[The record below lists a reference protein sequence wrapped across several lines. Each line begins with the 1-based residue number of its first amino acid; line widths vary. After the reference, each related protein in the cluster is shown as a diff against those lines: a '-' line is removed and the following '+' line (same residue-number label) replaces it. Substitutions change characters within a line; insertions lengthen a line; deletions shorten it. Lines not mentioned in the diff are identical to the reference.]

1 MRKYEPNYRFKR
13 MDIEKLAPADRK
25 KSTGKKEGRKVQK
38 VKKHQAQKKRGTV
51 RKQEKRLAK
60 KQGKKKK

>member
-1 MRKYEPNYRFKR
+1 M
-13 MDIEKLAPADRK
+13 APKDRK
-25 KSTGKKEGRKVQK
+25 KSSGKKDGRKVLK
-38 VKKHQAQKKRGTV
+38 VKKHQGQKKRGTV

>member
-1 MRKYEPNYRFKR
+1 ME
-13 MDIEKLAPADRK
+13 IEKKSPADRK

-38 VKKHQAQKKRGTV
+38 VKKHQSQKKRGTV

>member
-1 MRKYEPNYRFKR
+1 MS
-13 MDIEKLAPADRK
+13 LADRK
-25 KSTGKKEGRKVQK
+25 NFSGKKEGRKVQK

-60 KQGKKKK
+60 KQGIEFNSLNFNNKYGKL

>member
-1 MRKYEPNYRFKR
+1 
-13 MDIEKLAPADRK
+13 MDLEKLAPANRK
-25 KSTGKKEGRKVQK
+25 KSAGKKEGRKVKK
-38 VKKHQAQKKRGTV
+38 VKKHQLQKKRGTV